1 MVESINRHNSEDRAS
16 SKDWLAFLIYL
27 LCSFLYF
34 FPVFFLGKNL
44 LLDALDHSITF
55 IRMVERAH
63 WLRQGIVPL
72 WDPKTF
78 SGLSFV
84 DSVPTTHLL
93 NLQAWVMAFCGD
105 SLGYNLGVFAFVV
118 FGAFGTYLLCHRR
131 LLIDWRLSVC
141 AGISAAFG
149 PYIGNTYSSIFT
161 WVPFISYFL
170 YYFWVVFEE
179 QQVKP
184 IIQAALYSALPLSL
198 CFYTQDPCYIEYTF
212 YSTVVLIITAILF
225 FDKERKIFIRNVI
238 IFGAVSSATFI
249 LLIIPVLLPLLSETM
264 FNQQRLGSGGSL
276 PQFFQFPSLS
286 RLLNIVM
293 GNFFPINLAVMH
305 DGLRVFLLGSNLTFY
320 FEYIHILFYGAMALG
335 ITMYRQLR
343 PIEKCLFWMPIVLIA
358 IIYMAEYV
366 PGLMYL
372 WTLFFKTGRFGLG
385 RSVPDF
391 YGVLAVFLIL
401 NKIYEGS
408 LINLESRAASFARII
423 FTCQIAFSGMAV
435 VAVVFIG
442 LFGQSTLLPYVSSH
456 AAELAWFIGTKKVI
470 DPQNISAVFNSIY
483 TSFLQRIPFLILSFI
498 FLAMQIII
506 IRQMVFF
513 GQKNRLLNSRMM
525 FILLFLTPIL
535 LSAAYWPF
543 NNVIDRTEAKT
554 ADRQFLSSLSLL
566 DRVGNADL
574 YTCTDLTP
582 EQCAQVISVYSPKS
596 LKWAIGAFSPAVVDF
611 VHHFIPKRMYKYFRY
626 MYLENKNIEHS
637 IIDNDRF
644 FFYPMDNN
652 LFHLLGVNYIFSEL
666 DIFSYPFIRIGKYGD
681 YFVYQNIEAF
691 PRYYFVDKVTM
702 VDSNDD
708 PLSILS
714 TMSAKDLRKEA
725 LIESASDNMHNINKT
740 FENDGRV
747 VKLISYTPNMVT
759 LKTHSSHDQFLVF
772 TDTFDSKWKVY
783 IDDKPTELYQAN
795 FLFRGVSIPPGNH
808 MLKFLYYY
816 PEFKI
821 YMLIAI
827 CTLIFILISHRYT
840 KTSPPSPKKGDSL
853 DTESPRSH
861 AKSPGRTR

>member
-1 MVESINRHNSEDRAS
+1 MVEPIDGKKSVDQTS

-27 LCSFLYF
+27 LGAGLYF
-34 FPVFFLGKNL
+34 FPVFFMGKNL
-44 LLDALDHSITF
+44 LIDALDHSITY

-78 SGLSFV
+78 SGLSYI

-93 NLQAWVMAFCGD
+93 NLQAWVMAVFGD
-105 SLGYNLGVFAFVV
+105 HLGYNLVVLAFVV

-131 LLIDWRLSVC
+131 LRIDWRLSIC
-141 AGISAAFG
+141 AGISTSFG
-149 PYIGNTYSSIFT
+149 PYLGNTYSSIFT

-179 QQVKP
+179 KQRKL
-184 IIQAALYSALPLSL
+184 IIQAAIYSALPLSL

-212 YSTVVLIITAILF
+212 YSTVVLIITAI
-225 FDKERKIFIRNVI
+225 I
-238 IFGAVSSATFI
+238 IFNNKRIILLRNIIIFSLVSAITFI
-249 LLIIPVLLPLLSETM
+249 LLIIPILLPLLLETM
-264 FNQQRLGSGGSL
+264 FNQQRLGSGGYL
-276 PQFFQFPSLS
+276 PPFFQYPSLS
-286 RLLNIVM
+286 RLLNIVL
-293 GNFFPINLAVMH
+293 GGFFPVNLAVLH
-305 DGLRVFLLGSNLTFY
+305 DGARVFLLGSNLTFY
-320 FEYIHILFYGAMALG
+320 FEYIHILFYGTMALG

-343 PIEKCLFWMPIVLIA
+343 LIEKCMFWMPIVLIG

-385 RSVPDF
+385 RGVPGF
-391 YGVLAVFLIL
+391 YGVLAVFMIL
-401 NKIYEGS
+401 NKIFEGS
-408 LINLESRAASFARII
+408 PINLQSKAASSAKII
-423 FTCQIAFSGMAV
+423 FTCQIVVSVMAL
-435 VAVVFIG
+435 VAVVFMG
-442 LFGQSTLLPYVSSH
+442 LFGQSALLPYVTSH
-456 AAELAWFIGTKKVI
+456 AVGFARFIGTKQII
-470 DPQNISAVFNSIY
+470 DPQTISAVFNSIY
-483 TSFLQRIPFLILSFI
+483 RSFLQRIPSLILAFT
-498 FLAMQIII
+498 FLALQIFIV
-506 IRQMVFF
+506 RQAVFF
-513 GQKNRLLNSRMM
+513 GRSNRFLNYR
-525 FILLFLTPIL
+525 ILYIVLFLTPIL

-566 DRVGNADL
+566 DRVDNADL
-574 YTCTDLTP
+574 YAATNLTP
-582 EQCAQVISVYSPKS
+582 EQRSHLIPVYSPKS
-596 LKWAIGAFSPAVVDF
+596 LKWAISAFPPAVVDF
-611 VHHFIPKRMYKYFRY
+611 VHHFIPKKMYKYFRHI
-626 MYLENKNIEHS
+626 YLDNEDIKNS
-637 IIDNDRF
+637 IIDNERF
-644 FFYPMDNN
+644 FFYPMNNN

-666 DIFSYPFIRIGKYGD
+666 DLFSYPFKRIGKYGD

-708 PLSILS
+708 LLSFLS
-714 TMSAKDLRKEA
+714 TMSAIDLKKEA
-725 LIESASDNMHNINKT
+725 LIESASNNVHNINKT

-783 IDDKPTELYQAN
+783 IDGKPTELYQAN

-840 KTSPPSPKKGDSL
+840 ETSSKDFSSNL
-853 DTESPRSH
+853 
-861 AKSPGRTR
+861 